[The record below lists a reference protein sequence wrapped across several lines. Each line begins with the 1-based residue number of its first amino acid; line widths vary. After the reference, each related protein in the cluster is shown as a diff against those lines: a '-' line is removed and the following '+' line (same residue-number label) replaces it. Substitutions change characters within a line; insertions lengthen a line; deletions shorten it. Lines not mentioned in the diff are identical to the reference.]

1 MLPTPK
7 KANGMSRNRTILNS
21 LVRMVPEAANRMNV
35 CPSRRSVHLRPQLS
49 PLEHRL
55 LLPAIC
61 HMLVGVF
68 ALGLLLTSAFA
79 DNRMYCYQKVM
90 EPGATGGGKILVN
103 GFTIEVKPI
112 AADVPGYMVC
122 QATVTSPEGK
132 TVYEKE
138 EWGMEIDPVTGK
150 DVNGDGQ
157 PDAVLV
163 SFSGG
168 AHCCWTYHIISLGEN
183 PGLIREF
190 ENRATASF
198 TDLRGDGHIEILI
211 RDGSF
216 DEGFRLDHSL
226 SVFPLLIVRLM
237 GKEFVDVGS
246 RFWPVF
252 EKEIQKKRTE
262 LNEQQ
267 LQEFLHSKPD
277 EIRDDLDYLRTK
289 AAILFIVLDYLYAG
303 RHGVARRVLGK
314 QWPQDFQEETWKE
327 MVSGYCTGLRAHLEL
342 ESSIPCGE

>member
-1 MLPTPK
+1 
-7 KANGMSRNRTILNS
+7 
-21 LVRMVPEAANRMNV
+21 
-35 CPSRRSVHLRPQLS
+35 
-49 PLEHRL
+49 
-55 LLPAIC
+55 
-61 HMLVGVF
+61 
-68 ALGLLLTSAFA
+68 
-79 DNRMYCYQKVM
+79 MYCYQKVT

-112 AADVPGYMVC
+112 PADVPGYMVC

-132 TVYEKE
+132 IVYEKD

-168 AHCCWTYHIISLGEN
+168 AHCCWTYHIVSLGKN

-190 ENRATASF
+190 ENRSTASF

-216 DEGFRLDHSL
+216 DEGFRLDHAF
-226 SVFPLLIVRLM
+226 SVFPLLIVQLK

-246 RFWPVF
+246 QHWPVF
-252 EKEIQKKRTE
+252 EKEIQKKRSK
-262 LNEQQ
+262 LNDQQ
-267 LQEFLHSKPD
+267 LQEFVHSNPD
-277 EIRDDLDYLRTK
+277 EIRDDLDYLKTK
-289 AAILFIVLDYLYAG
+289 SDILFIVLDYLYAG
-303 RHGVARRVLGK
+303 RHGLARRVLGK
-314 QWPQDFQEETWKE
+314 QWPLDFQEVTWKE

-342 ESSIPCGE
+342 ESSAPCGE